1 MKDAIKPKSYDE
13 GLSRLLDSAWSESR
27 FHHGN
32 CLTAHIPGMFVV
44 NGRRGKYRAVSITG
58 DKCDLGC
65 EHCKGSLL
73 KTMPAAATPEMLLRL
88 GRQASER
95 GDRGILVTGG
105 CDSDGR
111 LPWKEFVAAISTL
124 KAETDLAISV
134 HTGQIDRETAH
145 VLKESGVDQ
154 ALVDII
160 GDDATAREVYHLSE
174 GTSAI
179 RRTMESLALAGL
191 EIIPHVVFGIHYGR
205 EKGESAALE
214 MLADFPLRKYV
225 VVVIM
230 PARGT
235 PMAAV
240 QPPSPERVVAFLARA
255 RLKLPELEASLGC
268 ARPRGFYRRDLD
280 VLAVRAGINSLALPS
295 EPALEE
301 ARQRGLNIIYRETC
315 CSL

>member
-1 MKDAIKPKSYDE
+1 
-13 GLSRLLDSAWSESR
+13 
-27 FHHGN
+27 
-32 CLTAHIPGMFVV
+32 MFVV

-73 KTMPAAATPEMLLRL
+73 KTMPAAATPEMLLHL

-111 LPWKEFVAAISTL
+111 LPWKKFVAAISTL

-160 GDDATAREVYHLSE
+160 GDDATRGKSIIFQRV
-174 GTSAI
+174 
-179 RRTMESLALAGL
+179 RRHTAHNGISGIGRL
-191 EIIPHVVFGIHYGR
+191 EIIPHVVLH
-205 EKGESAALE
+205 
-214 MLADFPLRKYV
+214 PLWPGKR
-225 VVVIM
+225 
-230 PARGT
+230 
-235 PMAAV
+235 
-240 QPPSPERVVAFLARA
+240 
-255 RLKLPELEASLGC
+255 
-268 ARPRGFYRRDLD
+268 
-280 VLAVRAGINSLALPS
+280 
-295 EPALEE
+295 
-301 ARQRGLNIIYRETC
+301 
-315 CSL
+315 

>member
-1 MKDAIKPKSYDE
+1 MKAAAKSKSLDKD
-13 GLSRLLDSAWSESR
+13 LSSLLDSAWDASR
-27 FHHGN
+27 SLHGN
-32 CLTAHIPGMFVV
+32 CLTVYAPGMFVV
-44 NGRRGKYRAVSITG
+44 DGRRGKYRAISITG

-88 GRQASER
+88 GREAAER

-111 LPWKEFVAAISTL
+111 LPWNEFVAAISTL

-134 HTGQIDRETAH
+134 HTGQIDRETARA
-145 VLKESGVDQ
+145 LKESGVDQ

-160 GDDATAREVYHLSE
+160 GDDATAREVYHLAH
-174 GTSAI
+174 GTISI
-179 RRTMESLALAGL
+179 RHTIESLVSAGL
-191 EIIPHVVFGIHYGR
+191 EIIPHIVFGIHYGL
-205 EKGESAALE
+205 EKGETAALQ
-214 MLADFPLRKYV
+214 MLREFPMKKYV

-230 PARGT
+230 PSRGT
-235 PMAAV
+235 PMATV
-240 QPPSPERVVAFLARA
+240 QPPLPESVAAFLARA
-255 RLKLPELEASLGC
+255 RLELPELESSLGC
-268 ARPRGFYRRDLD
+268 ARPRGSYRRVLD
-280 VLAVRAGINSLALPS
+280 VLAVRAGINSLALAS

>member
-1 MKDAIKPKSYDE
+1 MKAAARPKILDKD
-13 GLSRLLDSAWSESR
+13 LSSLLDSAWDASR
-27 FHHGN
+27 SRHGN
-32 CLTAHIPGMFVV
+32 CLTVHTPGMFVV
-44 NGRRGKYRAVSITG
+44 DGRRGKYRALSITG

-73 KTMPAAATPEMLLRL
+73 RTMPAADTPEMLLRL
-88 GRQASER
+88 GREAAER

-105 CDSDGR
+105 CDSNGR
-111 LPWKEFVAAISTL
+111 LPWKEFVAAIRTL
-124 KAETDLAISV
+124 KGETDLAISV
-134 HTGQIDRETAH
+134 HTGQIDRETAGA
-145 VLKESGVDQ
+145 LKESGVDQ

-160 GDDATAREVYHLSE
+160 GDDGTAKEVYHLAQ
-174 GTSAI
+174 GAAAI
-179 RRTMESLALAGL
+179 RHTIESLASAGL
-191 EIIPHVVFGIHYGR
+191 EIIPHIVFGIHYGR
-205 EKGESAALE
+205 EKGETAALQ
-214 MLADFPLRKYV
+214 MLKEFPLKKYV

-240 QPPSPERVVAFLARA
+240 QPPSPERVAAFLARA
-255 RLKLPELEASLGC
+255 RLELPELESSLGC
-268 ARPRGFYRRDLD
+268 ARPRGFYRRALD